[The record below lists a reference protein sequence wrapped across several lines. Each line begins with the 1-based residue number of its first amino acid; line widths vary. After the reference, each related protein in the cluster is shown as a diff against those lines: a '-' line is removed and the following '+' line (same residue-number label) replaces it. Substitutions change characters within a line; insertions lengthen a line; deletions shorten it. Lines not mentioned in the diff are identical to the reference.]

1 MGSVAMILPQVWPL
15 ICLLPVRAD
24 LVPGDQIE
32 FKTKAGYKF
41 TGTEADK
48 VSVDIGD
55 DSASQTLCS
64 HRCLLDDTCT
74 AFFMN
79 GSSCT
84 MVTTLTNNIVKDGVT
99 NNIFVKGVAAA
110 IPTVQPVTTTTTTST
125 PCSKQLV
132 RSGGCKDNVVISG

>member
-1 MGSVAMILPQVWPL
+1 MGSVAMVLPQVWPL
-15 ICLLPVRAD
+15 VLPLLCLLSVRAD

-32 FKTKAGYKF
+32 FKTQAGYKF

-48 VSVDIGD
+48 VSVDIGY

-74 AFFMN
+74 AFFIN

-99 NNIFVKGVAAA
+99 NNIFVKGAATA
-110 IPTVQPVTTTTTTST
+110 IPTVQPVTTTTTTTTTTST
-125 PCSKQLV
+125 L
-132 RSGGCKDNVVISG
+132 G